1 MGRYLLG
8 SWGILIGLPR
18 GTVVGKGAS
27 SISFLSDEH
36 HQCPGPSV
44 LPWTFLH

>member
-1 MGRYLLG
+1 MGGYMLG
-8 SWGILIGLPR
+8 SWGILGLLG

-36 HQCPGPSV
+36 H
-44 LPWTFLH
+44 

>member
-8 SWGILIGLPR
+8 SLGILTGLLG

-36 HQCPGPSV
+36 H
-44 LPWTFLH
+44 